1 MTKLGSRKLHIC
13 LKVTKMGSII
23 GHRIDYNGVG
33 AMRGLRGQRHIP
45 TPPRLRLQIKRVF
58 MYVWRRLVRDRRVTS
73 LPELVSWVSQI
84 LLHLKKLGEL
94 LSRIKELARL
104 VALYSALH
112 FLGQVN
118 FSPYNQV
125 GSSSWVKS
133 VKASMQ
139 LRCCQLLVC

>member
-45 TPPRLRLQIKRVF
+45 TPRLRLQIKHVF

-84 LLHLKKLGEL
+84 FLHLKKLGEL

-104 VALYSALH
+104 V
-112 FLGQVN
+112 G
-118 FSPYNQV
+118 
-125 GSSSWVKS
+125 
-133 VKASMQ
+133 
-139 LRCCQLLVC
+139 

>member
-1 MTKLGSRKLHIC
+1 
-13 LKVTKMGSII
+13 
-23 GHRIDYNGVG
+23 
-33 AMRGLRGQRHIP
+33 
-45 TPPRLRLQIKRVF
+45 

-84 LLHLKKLGEL
+84 FLHLKKLGEL

-104 VALYSALH
+104 VALYSALY

-133 VKASMQ
+133 VKASMH